1 MSSEVVKEN
10 VTEFKVGDWVY
21 AGADGWVYGQIVR
34 VDESTVDVEFDTG
47 SGGGCLPFGFDEL
60 TLASSPKE
68 MKRKAKVK
76 KETKR
81 ERFVRVAEMRTQK
94 VLDDLKALSKC
105 ARHDCYEFSDE
116 DVVRIFEEIE
126 KELQSAKDSFA
137 GLKRFSLGREE
148 E

>member
-1 MSSEVVKEN
+1 MIR
-10 VTEFKVGDWVY
+10 TRMPQAAPHTIFK
-21 AGADGWVYGQIVR
+21 
-34 VDESTVDVEFDTG
+34 
-47 SGGGCLPFGFDEL
+47 
-60 TLASSPKE
+60 ASLRLHT
-68 MKRKAKVK
+68 RKAKAK

-126 KELQSAKDSFA
+126 KELLSAKDSFA
-137 GLKRFSLGREE
+137 GLKRFSLGRDKE
-148 E
+148 